1 MRLVHDDIQVKEMAG
16 IPFIGI
22 AAISLFRFW
31 DSSQKSAVFLLL
43 VPIRRIFKL
52 PENNLRKLVSR
63 IMLFIR

>member
-1 MRLVHDDIQVKEMAG
+1 MAG

-31 DSSQKSAVFLLL
+31 DSLQKFAAFLLL
-43 VPIRRIFKL
+43 IPTRYIFKL
-52 PENNLRKLVSR
+52 PENNLQKLVSG